1 MPRNILIVAGTRPE
15 AIKIAPLLPAL
26 RAHRDRVNTE
36 VCVTRQHVE
45 LLDPVL
51 KQFDIR
57 PRFDLALM
65 RPNQTLAELTARAL
79 TGLDAIYAEFAPSVV
94 VVQGDTTTALSAAL
108 AAFYRRI
115 PVAHVEAGLRT
126 ADLLAPWPEELNRR
140 LTGVMAALHFAPTPR
155 ARDNL
160 LREGVPPERVHV
172 TGNTVVDA
180 LLGVVRDIR
189 ADRDLEAS
197 LAAKFPFLD
206 AGRRMIL
213 VTGHRRESFGGGFER
228 ICRALALLARRGDV
242 QIVYPV
248 HLNPNVREPVH
259 GILGG
264 LADVHLIEPVD
275 YLSFVYLMTR
285 SHLIVSD
292 SGGVQEE
299 APSLGKPVL
308 VLRDVT
314 ERQEAV
320 DAGVVRLVGTDVDTI
335 VSEASRLLDDAAEY
349 AKMARAV
356 NPFGDGRAAER
367 IARILVEHGG
377 P

>member
-1 MPRNILIVAGTRPE
+1 VSRNILIVAGTRPE

-26 RAHRDRVNTE
+26 GAYRDRVHTE

-65 RPNQTLAELTARAL
+65 RPNQTLAELTGRAL
-79 TGLDAIYAEFAPSVV
+79 TGLDSVYAEFDPSVV
-94 VVQGDTTTALSAAL
+94 VVQGDTTTALTAAL

-126 ADLLAPWPEELNRR
+126 DDLAAPWPEELNRR
-140 LTGVMAALHFAPTPR
+140 LTGVMATIHFAPTER

-206 AGRRMIL
+206 ARRRMIL

-228 ICRALALLARRGDV
+228 ICRALARLARRGDV

-248 HLNPNVREPVH
+248 HLNPNVREPVF

-264 LADVHLIEPVD
+264 LSNVHLVEPVD
-275 YLSFVYLMTR
+275 YLSFVWLMTR
-285 SHLIVSD
+285 SHVIVSD

-308 VLRDVT
+308 VMRDVT

-320 DAGVVRLVGTDVDTI
+320 DAGVVRLVGTNVDTI

-367 IARILVEHGG
+367 IARILVEHGE